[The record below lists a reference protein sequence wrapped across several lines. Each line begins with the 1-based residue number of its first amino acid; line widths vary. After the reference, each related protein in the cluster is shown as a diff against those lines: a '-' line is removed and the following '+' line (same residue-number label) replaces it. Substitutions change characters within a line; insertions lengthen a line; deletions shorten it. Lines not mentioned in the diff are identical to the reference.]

1 MLAAFAA
8 LKPATP
14 VVSDRKDTL
23 GELGGASSGSD
34 SAESANGRC
43 VEGKEA
49 GNGSASAFALP
60 LLSSGNVPTNAPDP
74 EPLFL
79 QTQSQSHA
87 HAQSQAQSQTQSQAK
102 AQAQAKGQMQSQS
115 QAQSR
120 VPLQSQA
127 HAHAADSGAGERSAD
142 LATSATKARREHFRK
157 RLLEF
162 YAGIQRHRP
171 QSQSQPRSPPGDDM
185 QPAIPDVE
193 VEVILDVWAGRED
206 ELFLELQRK
215 YPRTNAHSNSPNG
228 DDSSC

>member
-43 VEGKEA
+43 VEGKGA

-87 HAQSQAQSQTQSQAK
+87 HAQSQAQTQTQSQA
-102 AQAQAKGQMQSQS
+102 QAQSQS

-120 VPLQSQA
+120 VPLQSQP
-127 HAHAADSGAGERSAD
+127 HADAADSGAGERSAD

-157 RLLEF
+157 RLVEF

-171 QSQSQPRSPPGDDM
+171 QSQSQPRSPPSGDM

-215 YPRTNAHSNSPNG
+215 YPRTNDHRNSPNG
-228 DDSSC
+228 DDSSSSC